1 MQQKDT
7 GRWSVKHFVIL
18 CTMNVV
24 WYSVVQVVQPALLCW
39 NSSFQGDE
47 TVKSHTFYLYYGMA
61 STSEVNLPPPPRPTP
76 SAPPTDWPLT
86 MKLPSSNVNRSLRP
100 LTFTQQSAIPSFN
113 LLANGNFQN
122 LNSRVVDRSV
132 SKWLVGKCCHE
143 LTESKHWFLTGWKLT
158 DSDTRWSGWRLN
170 GRQNDNA

>member
-1 MQQKDT
+1 MW
-7 GRWSVKHFVIL
+7 WSVKYFVIL

-24 WYSVVQVVQPALLCW
+24 WHSVAQVVQPALLCW

-47 TVKSHTFYLYYGMA
+47 TVKSHTFYLYYGKA
-61 STSEVNLPPPPRPTP
+61 STSEVNPPPPRSP
-76 SAPPTDWPLT
+76 SKRLNTNYEAPFI
-86 MKLPSSNVNRSLRP
+86 SNFNRSLRP
-100 LTFTQQSAIPSFN
+100 LTFTQPSAIPSFN

-132 SKWLVGKCCHE
+132 SKWLVGKCCHQ

-158 DSDTRWSGWRLN
+158 DSDTRWSGRRLD
-170 GRQNDNA
+170 GWQNDNA